1 MRILVTGG
9 AGFIGSHT
17 VDRLVERGHEVRIL
31 DSLEKP
37 VHLMGR
43 PDYLHPDAEF
53 IEGDVTRPE
62 VLRPALEGIDAVYH
76 LAAYQ
81 DYLPDFSKFFR
92 VNASG
97 TALLYE
103 LIVEHDLP
111 VQKVVV
117 ASSQSVYGEGRH
129 RCPRGHVS
137 YPDMRS
143 EERLRAGQFEL
154 LCPECGEETRWQT
167 TEAAVLNPQNA
178 YGMSKQSQE
187 QIAIFLGRRYGIP
200 SVGMRYSIVQG
211 PRQSFYNA
219 YSGACRV
226 FCLSLY
232 VDRVPPIYED
242 GQQVRDFVNIHD
254 VVDANLTVLEDER
267 ADYGVFNVGGGRAY
281 TVAEFARIVGG
292 VFGRDI
298 DPEPSGLYRF
308 GDTRHI
314 MSDLSGLEALGW
326 KPTRAAEQSVSE
338 YVEWLRSH
346 GDVEDI
352 LAHAEKQMKAMGVVR
367 EVSGEV

>member
-1 MRILVTGG
+1 MQILVTGG

-17 VDRLVERGHEVRIL
+17 VDRLIEKGHGVRIL

-37 VHLMGR
+37 VHQNGV
-43 PDYLHPDAEF
+43 PGYLNPAAEF
-53 IEGDVTRPE
+53 VRGDATRRE
-62 VLRPALEGIDAVYH
+62 DLEPALQGIDAVFH

-92 VNASG
+92 VNAAG

-103 LIVEHDLP
+103 LIVEHELP
-111 VQKVVV
+111 IQKVVV
-117 ASSQSVYGEGRH
+117 ASSQSVYGEGKH
-129 RCPRGHVS
+129 RCPSGHVV

-143 EERLRAGQFEL
+143 EERLRGGIFEL
-154 LCPECGEETRWQT
+154 PCPECGKETEWQT
-167 TEAAVLNPQNA
+167 TDTRTLNPQNA
-178 YGMSKQSQE
+178 YGMSKQSEE

-232 VDRVPPIYED
+232 VDRIPPIYED
-242 GQQVRDFVNIHD
+242 GQQVRDFVNVHD
-254 VVDANLTVLEDER
+254 VVDANVLVLEDPR
-267 ADYGVFNVGGGRAY
+267 ADSQVFNVGGDRAY
-281 TVAEFARIVGG
+281 TVAEFARLVGS
-292 VFGRDI
+292 VFGKDL
-298 DPEPSGLYRF
+298 EPKASGLYRF

-314 MSDLSGLEALGW
+314 FSDVSGLRSLGW
-326 KPTRAAEQSVSE
+326 APTRTAEQSVRE
-338 YVEWLRSH
+338 YVAWLREH

-367 EVSGEV
+367 EVQV